1 MRRILVPLDG
11 SPLARWALPWAL
23 ALRAAF
29 DADLELVGVHA
40 PLDIDLGPSAEGTW
54 DADVRAA
61 ERAGLDAEA
70 ARLAEAGHPRPE
82 TALVEGVPGPAIVA
96 RASRDDAD
104 LIVMA
109 THGRGGLSRAW
120 LGSVAS
126 FVGRHA
132 EAPVLVVHPVDD
144 GSEPDLRELPMIDTI
159 LTPVDG
165 SAFAEAAL
173 KKATEIVD
181 AFGASL
187 VLLRAVPVPLIV
199 GSPYIPHAA
208 QTYADE
214 RGARVAAAEAY
225 LARCAERAGVDAR
238 VRTLVVETQPAHA
251 IPATALEEGVD
262 LIVMATH
269 GRGALMRAIV
279 GSVADKVM
287 RTSSVPVLLVR
298 PGPAAEKNQ
307 GWELKESVPLPAPG
321 PA

>member
-29 DADLELVGVHA
+29 DAELELVGVHV
-40 PLDIDLGPSAEGTW
+40 PLDVDLGPAAEGTW

-61 ERAGLDAEA
+61 ERAQLKAESE
-70 ARLAEAGHPRPE
+70 RLAEAGHPRPE

-96 RASRDDAD
+96 RAARDEAD

-120 LGSVAS
+120 LGSVTG

-132 EAPVLVVHPVDD
+132 ECPVLVVHPVDD
-144 GSEPDLRELPMIDTI
+144 GSQPELRELPMIDTI

-165 SAFAEAAL
+165 SEFSEAAL
-173 KKATEIVD
+173 ARAIEIVE

-208 QTYADE
+208 QTYAEE
-214 RGARVAAAEAY
+214 RDARLAAAEAY
-225 LARCAERAGVDAR
+225 LERCADRAGLDAR
-238 VRTLVVETQPAHA
+238 VRTVVVETEPSHA
-251 IPATALEEGVD
+251 IPAAAREESAD
-262 LIVMATH
+262 LIIMATH

-279 GSVADKVM
+279 GSVADKVT
-287 RTSSVPVLLVR
+287 RTASVPVLLVR
-298 PGPAAEKNQ
+298 PGRAAEQ
-307 GWELKESVPLPAPG
+307 DTGADLEEWVPLPAPG

>member
-40 PLDIDLGPSAEGTW
+40 PLDVDLGPSVEGTW

-70 ARLAEAGHPRPE
+70 TRLAEAGHPRPQ

-96 RASRDDAD
+96 RAARDDVD
-104 LIVMA
+104 LIVVA

-126 FVGRHA
+126 FIGRHA
-132 EAPVLVVHPVDD
+132 ECPVLVLHPVDD
-144 GSEPDLRELPMIDTI
+144 GSEPDLRDLPLIDTI

-165 SAFAEAAL
+165 SEFSEAAV
-173 KKATEIVD
+173 ASAAEIVD

-208 QTYADE
+208 QTYAEE
-214 RGARVAAAEAY
+214 RDARVAGAEAY
-225 LARCAERAGVDAR
+225 LRECADRSGVDAP
-238 VRTLVVETQPAHA
+238 VRTVVVETEPAHA
-251 IPATALEEGVD
+251 IPAAAGEEGAD

-287 RTSSVPVLLVR
+287 RTAPVPVLLVR
-298 PGPAAEKNQ
+298 PGRAAEKAPGVQ
-307 GWELKESVPLPAPG
+307 LEERVPMPAPG